1 MQSKVD
7 ELDVNKLVPVPVD
20 LGKLIV
26 VVKNT
31 FLIVKN
37 TEHYELVNKLKA
49 IKITDANIFFKNLT
63 ITQIFAKLKNKITDH
78 GHSNKYIT
86 TQELNLLM

>member
-49 IKITDANIFFKNLT
+49 IKILMLIFF
-63 ITQIFAKLKNKITDH
+63 
-78 GHSNKYIT
+78 
-86 TQELNLLM
+86 